1 MLEKEIEAYF
11 VKEIQKLDGIAF
23 KFRSTSNAGVCDRI
37 ACLPSGEVWFVE
49 IKQVKG
55 KLSTLQQFHANDL
68 RRLNMNYACLWSKE
82 HVDNFIQE
90 IKSK

>member
-11 VKEIQKLDGIAF
+11 VKEVKKLTGIAF
-23 KFRSTSNAGVCDRI
+23 KFRSPSNTGVCDRVV
-37 ACLPSGEVWFVE
+37 CLPRGEVWFVE

-55 KLSTLQQFHANDL
+55 KLSTLQQLHADEL
-68 RRLNMNYACLWSKE
+68 RRLDMNYACLWSKE
-82 HVDNFIQE
+82 HVDQFIQE